1 MPEFNNIKQ
10 KLNDGEKFALVCG
23 MLAGL
28 KLQDKTLP
36 PSQVTVTL
44 EPIGVGGLGGIGLM
58 ASDVEYT
65 GENIIRIPV
74 VTHDVDRE
82 YSGFSLSVSYDN
94 SRIAITS
101 IDKGEF
107 GDLQATSVGNGKAYT
122 RCMLDKGQF
131 KKEPCIMC
139 YLNCRIVDPPT
150 KGNPIELKFNSSS
163 GYDPN
168 YCTLL
173 TWVLNDIDSEYY
185 SYFITPTVNQGC
197 KITSE
202 TEANKTESNLGDSQ
216 QISAKASP
224 NLIALGT
231 TYIEKGSQGLVP
243 IYVNSNKE
251 GAFAYNGFTLR
262 ALVSVDWL
270 DILDE
275 IGVESTGEWTL
286 TYSRSYDSQGNL
298 VLDIQGT
305 REASKV
311 DNSTVGFIRFKLS
324 EEAEKIN
331 CDIIN
336 EHSELLND
344 GVSLSVTKGNGYIYY
359 PKTYGP
365 GSSSGGSGGSGGGSG
380 TNNSGS
386 PGWGNGQGTGG
397 GTGGGMRGSGTIWS
411 ATEQTIWIDLGNG
424 NKYPVYLKPGF
435 NNVEIWLPNILPEDM
450 WQETTPKIESEGYI
464 LIPGGFSWETI
475 INPEAPLG
483 LSSPRL
489 TDRFEIKDL
498 YNVRIEQA
506 PIPINLDEILDTF
519 KMMDITKE
527 ELINVV
533 ISNQGLLDNFELE
546 DFINIE
552 LEAAPFS
559 GESNH
564 LDTFEQVDIALIQTY
579 NVNVEESP
587 ISEIGE
593 LEDFVNVFIPQMLP
607 VTGTVNNEAYGSI
620 QGLKVYEEQTTA
632 TLRAVPNSGYMV
644 NGWYI
649 DDTLVS
655 TENTITF
662 LVDRAIEVFLEFI
675 ETLLSEFDLAINKQ
689 GSQLVFTNESS
700 IPWYI
705 NTDDFGGVRSG
716 AIGHSGSTFIQT
728 EITETGVFMFDY
740 KVSSEGNYD
749 KLLVYKNDNLIY
761 NYSGTATANEVQ
773 IGVNVGDIIKFTY
786 SKDSSGSTGSDSGFV
801 RNVYILTSEKINE
814 TINKAINKEG
824 STLVFNNTS
833 EAFWIADETG
843 YGGIRTGVVKDS
855 GYATIETTIEQDGTL
870 YFDYKVSSE
879 RNYDKLIVIKN
890 STTMYSYSGESS
902 AEQVSLSVVAG
913 DIVKFTYQKDSGGS
927 SGSDCAWIKN
937 VYIV

>member
-1 MPEFNNIKQ
+1 MPEFNNIQ
-10 KLNDGEKFALVCG
+10 YELNDGEKFALVCG

-28 KLQDKTLP
+28 KLQDRTQP
-36 PSQVTVTL
+36 PNKVTVNL

-58 ASDVEYT
+58 ASDVAYT
-65 GENIIRIPV
+65 GENTIRIPV

-94 SRIAITS
+94 NRVIITS
-101 IDKGEF
+101 IDKGDF

-139 YLNCRIVDPPT
+139 YLNCRIIDPPT

-173 TWVLNDIDSEYY
+173 TWVLNDTDNEYY

-197 KITSE
+197 KIISE
-202 TEANKTESNLGDSQ
+202 EEAKNNNIESNLGDSQ

-224 NLIALGT
+224 SMVAMGT
-231 TYIEKGSQGLVP
+231 TYIEPGSIGVIP
-243 IYVNSNKE
+243 IYTNCNKE
-251 GAFAYNGFTLR
+251 DNLPYNKFILS
-262 ALVSVDWL
+262 AKIDSSWSDLVNVISVVGIDSWTITKSIISK
-270 DILDE
+270 DSYNNTIIE
-275 IGVESTGEWTL
+275 IEGQ
-286 TYSRSYDSQGNL
+286 RSEEL
-298 VLDIQGT
+298 
-305 REASKV
+305 V
-311 DNSTVGFIRFKLS
+311 DNSTVGYIKVSVDSTVSTL
-324 EEAEKIN
+324 N
-331 CDIIN
+331 CLIEN
-336 EHSELLND
+336 TYSELI
-344 GVSLSVTKGNGYIYY
+344 GSSGSLGVTKGDGYIYF
-359 PKTYGP
+359 PESVSPNEGNGGP
-365 GSSSGGSGGSGGGSG
+365 G
-380 TNNSGS
+380 NSGL
-386 PGWGNGQGTGG
+386 GNGRGNGG
-397 GTGGGMRGSGTIWS
+397 PTGGGMTGSGKIWS
-411 ATEQTIWIDLGNG
+411 ATEQVIYVSLGNG
-424 NKYPVYLKPGF
+424 NKYPVYLKPGY
-435 NNVEIWLPNILPEDM
+435 NQVYLWIPNILPEDM

-483 LSSPRL
+483 LSSPRI

-498 YNVRIEQA
+498 YHVRIEQA

-533 ISNQGLLDNFELE
+533 ISNQSLLDNFELE

-564 LDTFEQVDIALIQTY
+564 LDTFEQVDIALVQTY

-593 LEDFVNVFIPQMLP
+593 LEDFINVFIPNMYL
-607 VTGTVNNEAYGSI
+607 VSGTVNNEEYGSI
-620 QGLKVYEEQTTA
+620 QGLKTYEEQTYA
-632 TLRAVPNSGYMV
+632 TLRALPNSGYTV
-644 NGWYI
+644 GGWYI
-649 DDTLVS
+649 DDNLVS

-662 LVDRAIEVFLEFI
+662 LVDKAIEVFLEFI
-675 ETLLSEFDLAINKQ
+675 VTLLNEFDLAINKQ
-689 GSQLVFTNESS
+689 GSQLVFTNESD

-716 AIGHSGSTFIQT
+716 AIGNSGSTIIQT
-728 EITETGVFMFDY
+728 EITESGVFFFDY
-740 KVSSEGNYD
+740 KVSSEKNYD
-749 KLLVYKNDNLIY
+749 KLLVYKNDTLLY
-761 NYSGTATANEVQ
+761 TYSGSATANEVQ
-773 IGVNVGDIIKFTY
+773 IGVSVGDLVKFYYT
-786 SKDSSGSTGSDSGFV
+786 KDSSGSSGDDSGFI
-801 RNVYILTSEKINE
+801 RNVYVLTSEKINE
-814 TINKAINKEG
+814 AINNAINKEG

-879 RNYDKLIVIKN
+879 RNYDKLLVIKN
-890 STTMYSYSGESS
+890 STTMYTYSGEASG
-902 AEQVSLSVVAG
+902 EQVSFSVVAG
-913 DIVKFTYQKDSGGS
+913 DVVKFTYQKDSGSS